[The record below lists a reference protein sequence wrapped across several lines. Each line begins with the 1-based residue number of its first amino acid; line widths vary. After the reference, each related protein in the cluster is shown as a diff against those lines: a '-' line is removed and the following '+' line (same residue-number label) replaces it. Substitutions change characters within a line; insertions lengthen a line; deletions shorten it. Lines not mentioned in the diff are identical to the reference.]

1 MMAGFNAFDPEEI
14 FKNMAHS
21 VEAEA
26 ASEAA
31 AAPMMSAYAALR
43 DAGFSNKQA
52 MLMITAILRLTS
64 SEEVKE
70 WLRAEGLIE

>member
-1 MMAGFNAFDPEEI
+1 MKEFDAFDPEEI
-14 FKNMAHS
+14 FKNMTRS
-21 VEAEA
+21 VEVQA

-31 AAPMMSAYAALR
+31 AEPIMSAYAALR
-43 DAGFSNKQA
+43 NAGFSNKQV
-52 MLMITAILRLTS
+52 MLIITAILRLTS